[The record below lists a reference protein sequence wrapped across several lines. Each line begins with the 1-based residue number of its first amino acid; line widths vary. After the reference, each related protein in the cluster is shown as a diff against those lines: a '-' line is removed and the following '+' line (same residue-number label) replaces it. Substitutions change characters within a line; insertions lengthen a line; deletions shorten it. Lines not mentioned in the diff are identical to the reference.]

1 MARSAFAGTAN
12 PLGHPIPRGPGLCTR
27 CGAKPSQAIT
37 RNRPPACWAQSA
49 QRSRPRASAWHS
61 AAYAAMRLAEAPNAR
76 GPSRRTSLAGQGGGA
91 LAHPLPAAPDFTRYA
106 APPRW
111 PTEASAASRSSSLFS
126 PRTFS
131 VNKIICG
138 RSLRRLAR
146 FWLSFLDRV
155 EFLSPIPWLR
165 GREGRR
171 ALWGICAGH
180 QVLRRQ
186 PLRIACA
193 RMPLSWLAAE
203 PRAKTHWPAR
213 SPLGNPCGAL
223 SGKTR
228 HPKSICVQP
237 SQSLDHQL

>member
-1 MARSAFAGTAN
+1 MPPDASRPPGSSIPAAG
-12 PLGHPIPRGPGLCTR
+12 PLGLPSMDRR
-27 CGAKPSQAIT
+27 CVGARMNVCNSRAKPSQATT

-76 GPSRRTSLAGQGGGA
+76 GPSCRTSLAGQGGG
-91 LAHPLPAAPDFTRYA
+91 T
-106 APPRW
+106 
-111 PTEASAASRSSSLFS
+111 
-126 PRTFS
+126 
-131 VNKIICG
+131 
-138 RSLRRLAR
+138 LRRLAR
-146 FWLSFLDRV
+146 FSLSFLDRV
-155 EFLSPIPWLR
+155 EFSSPIPWLR

-228 HPKSICVQP
+228 HPN
-237 SQSLDHQL
+237 

>member
-1 MARSAFAGTAN
+1 MLSSLLFSSFTASLAAITLLPRSSCTTCPACFQASTPAGESAIPTPSCPLLQICWSLPARSTA
-12 PLGHPIPRGPGLCTR
+12 PIPGH
-27 CGAKPSQAIT
+27 S
-37 RNRPPACWAQSA
+37 S
-49 QRSRPRASAWHS
+49 RSLPERHVSCQHAAS
-61 AAYAAMRLAEAPNAR
+61 
-76 GPSRRTSLAGQGGGA
+76 
-91 LAHPLPAAPDFTRYA
+91 
-106 APPRW
+106 PPRW

-193 RMPLSWLAAE
+193 RMPLSWSAAE

-213 SPLGNPCGAL
+213 SPLGGKPRGAL

-228 HPKSICVQP
+228 H
-237 SQSLDHQL
+237 SLKT